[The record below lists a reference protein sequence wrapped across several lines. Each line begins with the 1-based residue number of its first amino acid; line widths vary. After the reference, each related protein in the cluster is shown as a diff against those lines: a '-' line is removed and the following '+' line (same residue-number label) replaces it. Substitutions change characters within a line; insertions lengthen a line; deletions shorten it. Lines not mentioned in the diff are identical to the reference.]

1 MSRREYTESPV
12 PERLAT
18 GARGAVTFEW
28 WPASK
33 TRTDAPEAVTAPGHP
48 NERRSDLSENVVVLT
63 SENWKKE
70 VIEAD
75 GPVLV
80 DFWAAWCAPCR
91 MVAPAVEQ
99 VADAFAGRAT
109 VGKLNV
115 DENPEI
121 AGEFG
126 IRSIPTMLVFKGGQ
140 VVEQRV
146 GALAQPMI
154 AEMVEK
160 QLTPASA

>member
-1 MSRREYTESPV
+1 M
-12 PERLAT
+12 
-18 GARGAVTFEW
+18 
-28 WPASK
+28 
-33 TRTDAPEAVTAPGHP
+33 
-48 NERRSDLSENVVVLT
+48 SENVVVLT

-70 VIEAD
+70 VMEAD

-91 MVAPAVEQ
+91 MIAPAVEQ
-99 VADAFAGRAT
+99 VAETFAGRAK

-126 IRSIPTMLVFKGGQ
+126 IRSIPTLLVFKDGK
-140 VVEQRV
+140 VAEQRV
-146 GALAQPMI
+146 GALPQPMI

-160 QLTPASA
+160 QLTPAGAGTANA

>member
-1 MSRREYTESPV
+1 V
-12 PERLAT
+12 
-18 GARGAVTFEW
+18 
-28 WPASK
+28 
-33 TRTDAPEAVTAPGHP
+33 
-48 NERRSDLSENVVVLT
+48 SENVVVLT

-80 DFWAAWCAPCR
+80 DFWAQWCAPCH
-91 MVAPAVEQ
+91 MVAPAVER
-99 VADAFAGRAT
+99 VAETYAGKAT

-115 DENPEI
+115 DEHPEI

-126 IRSIPTMLVFKGGQ
+126 IRSIPTLLVFKGGQ

-146 GALAQPMI
+146 GAVPHPMI

-160 QLTPASA
+160 QLTPAQV